1 MAIWCTANWAWLQVE
16 LMNYSKLL
24 HKSTFCF
31 TANSATVYLKPL
43 HFMYAFGFFYTD
55 LTLQATSLFYQS
67 AFLLFHV
74 SGVFTSVVFSLLK
87 SNWFVFLF
95 GAVHL
100 RRGEDSNHT
109 RVLTRTAAL
118 RPFGGSPERFVYG
131 VNVLRPRSEQLPGV
145 HCKYELK
152 TASCSGMR
160 QAKDLYGLATSCKC
174 KFFMLSNSPEHSTCF
189 LCLLLLLPSWPV
201 SGLNIVSA

>member
-1 MAIWCTANWAWLQVE
+1 MLYCKLHYSLPEAIT
-16 LMNYSKLL
+16 L
-24 HKSTFCF
+24 HVCF
-31 TANSATVYLKPL
+31 W
-43 HFMYAFGFFYTD
+43 FFYTD

-131 VNVLRPRSEQLPGV
+131 VSVLRPRSEQLPGV
-145 HCKYELK
+145 HCKFELK

-160 QAKDLYGLATSCKC
+160 QAKDLYGLATSYKC

-189 LCLLLLLPSWPV
+189 LCLLLLLPSRPV